1 MTRDAKEIVKAFD
14 LIGTACAEIKDHD
27 RCEDCPLHSLC
38 LEEECAMEFADLVNA
53 SLWDEFLDFADNV
66 EFKQEDLDAQYADFM
81 RKYEE
86 EERLIDDEYNG

>member
-1 MTRDAKEIVKAFD
+1 MTKDAKEVARAFD
-14 LIGTACAEIKDHD
+14 LIGTACAEIKDHN
-27 RCEDCPLHSLC
+27 RCEDCPLHRLC
-38 LEEECAMEFADLVNA
+38 LEEEVAMEFADLVNA

-66 EFKQEDLDAQYADFM
+66 EFGQEDLDAQYADFM